1 MENLL
6 LGILAGLAICTKQSI
21 GVTLAFIVVMYPI
34 LLCENKGQIKQYFK
48 FIVLRII
55 GIIIPVIAL
64 FIYLIVTNSLS
75 DFINYAVLGIKTFTN
90 KIDYATLLQSEKI
103 EIRILS
109 IAVPITLILMSIIII
124 VTKWIKK
131 DDKKIDNI
139 LILLMYSL
147 SIIIVMYPIS
157 DEIHFLIGSLI
168 SIISIFYTIFIIGEF
183 LYNKTKVNKK
193 NYKILSLSIG
203 ILLMIL
209 ILNNS
214 IKNIFTY
221 VKEEKNQTISHYK
234 NIEIEQ
240 YLVERID
247 EIDQFIKENE
257 KDNKKIYVLDAEAPI
272 YMIPINHYNKD
283 YDMFLKGNIG
293 KDGENGQI
301 EKIKNRDLNTIYLI
315 KDTKQRLNWQTPTKV
330 IDYIREN
337 LELIGEINIYEIY
350 R

>member
-1 MENLL
+1 M
-6 LGILAGLAICTKQSI
+6 
-21 GVTLAFIVVMYPI
+21 
-34 LLCENKGQIKQYFK
+34 
-48 FIVLRII
+48 
-55 GIIIPVIAL
+55 

-147 SIIIVMYPIS
+147 SIIIVMYPTS

-247 EIDQFIKENE
+247 EIDQFIKRMR
-257 KDNKKIYVLDAEAPI
+257 KITKK
-272 YMIPINHYNKD
+272 YM
-283 YDMFLKGNIG
+283 F
-293 KDGENGQI
+293 
-301 EKIKNRDLNTIYLI
+301 
-315 KDTKQRLNWQTPTKV
+315 
-330 IDYIREN
+330 
-337 LELIGEINIYEIY
+337 
-350 R
+350 

>member
-1 MENLL
+1 
-6 LGILAGLAICTKQSI
+6 
-21 GVTLAFIVVMYPI
+21 MYPI

-55 GIIIPVIAL
+55 GIIIPIIAL

-109 IAVPITLILMSIIII
+109 IALPITLILMSIIII

-168 SIISIFYTIFIIGEF
+168 AIISIFYIIFIMGEL
-183 LYNKTKVNKK
+183 LYNKIKSSKK
-193 NYKILSLSIG
+193 KKIYKIISLIIW

-221 VKEEKNQTISHYK
+221 AKKEKNQTISHYK